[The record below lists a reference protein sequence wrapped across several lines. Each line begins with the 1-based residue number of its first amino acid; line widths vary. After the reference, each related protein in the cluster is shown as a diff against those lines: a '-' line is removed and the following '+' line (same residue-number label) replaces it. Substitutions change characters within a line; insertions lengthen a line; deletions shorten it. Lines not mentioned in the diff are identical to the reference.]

1 MTNAKVLVVE
11 DEVQYADVVAFKFRN
26 AGYHVLI
33 ASDGQEGLDVAL
45 AERPALIISDYQ
57 MPVLDGMEFC
67 RRLRARPETAA
78 IPFVLLTA
86 HGLDIEETAI
96 VEAGVSA
103 VVGKPF
109 SPRELL
115 ARANGLLKQP
125 QQTVAHSETT

>member
-1 MTNAKVLVVE
+1 MTNTKVLVVE

-26 AGYHVLI
+26 AGFDVVI
-33 ASDGQEGLDVAL
+33 ARDGQEALDVAI
-45 AERPALIISDYQ
+45 AEKPELIISDYQ

-67 RRLRARPETAA
+67 RRLRATPETAA

-86 HGLDIEETAI
+86 HGLDIEDADV
-96 VEAGVSA
+96 VEAGVTA

-115 ARANGLLKQP
+115 ARAKELLNRPRQSP
-125 QQTVAHSETT
+125 APSERT

>member
-1 MTNAKVLVVE
+1 MTNTKVLVVE

-26 AGYHVLI
+26 AGFDVLI
-33 ASDGQEGLDVAL
+33 ARDGQEGLDMAL
-45 AERPALIISDYQ
+45 AEQPALIISDYQ

-86 HGLDIEETAI
+86 HGLDIEDAA
-96 VEAGVSA
+96 VGEAGVSA

-115 ARANGLLKQP
+115 ARATGLLNRP
-125 QQTVAHSETT
+125 RQTVAQSEGT